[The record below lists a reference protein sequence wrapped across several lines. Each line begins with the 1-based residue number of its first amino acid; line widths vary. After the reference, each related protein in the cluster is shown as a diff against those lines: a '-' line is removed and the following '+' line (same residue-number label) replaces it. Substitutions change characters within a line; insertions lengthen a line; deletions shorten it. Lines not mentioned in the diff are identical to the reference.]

1 MPSYLQHAQAEKLML
16 VYFLTLITYKIY
28 NLVQRFNPV
37 YSTVQSPESL
47 VCMYRKKTIF
57 QCIYEYLV
65 RTGDITFNL
74 YIWKRTHWMYLT
86 HL

>member
-1 MPSYLQHAQAEKLML
+1 MPSYLQHAQAEKLTL
-16 VYFLTLITYKIY
+16 VYFLTLMTYKIY

-47 VCMYRKKTIF
+47 VCMYRNF
-57 QCIYEYLV
+57 FFFHCIHEYLV

-74 YIWKRTHWMYLT
+74 YN
-86 HL
+86 